1 MNASTEAGARM
12 KSLDERVA
20 EIRLESL
27 PVLRRT
33 ALALAWLAK
42 NSENVSVPDIAD
54 IVLHDPLMTL
64 KVIGGVNSRLHG
76 RSEVITVQ
84 SAVLMLGVPPF
95 FKQFSALQTI
105 EDTLVEGS
113 KEKTGLLSTLMRAHH
128 AAWQAR
134 DLAILRADFKAEEIY
149 VGALLHDLGEMVL
162 WCVAPDVMLKV
173 LKSVRRDRISR
184 EDAERN
190 LLGFTLWDFQRELA
204 AAWNLPEMLL
214 DFMDNSKVAQPRAV
228 MAILGAALA
237 RHAASGWHSQK
248 LLSDY
253 EVIAGQFNFSTDEV
267 IAIVHHNAVVQGRH
281 WEAFHVP
288 PAAAWLPMLPGE
300 WPVEPDE
307 DDIHEREA
315 AACLMPHSDELHRVM
330 DEIGAHLDGTLNLHD
345 MISLVLQGMQQ
356 GIGLNRVLFALM
368 TADRR
373 TVRAKYVLG
382 AEEDSPLKNF
392 QFDTGAPHLFS
403 RLLSKMQ
410 SVWVNASNQ
419 ANFAS
424 LMPEDLCRVIGGNRD
439 FFAMSIFVHDKAVG
453 LIYADRR
460 HGRCELDEHSY
471 MEFKRLCLRAAQGL
485 AHLASKPPEAPPKTS
500 WVTK

>member
-1 MNASTEAGARM
+1 M
-12 KSLDERVA
+12 KSLDEWVA
-20 EIRLESL
+20 ETRLESL

-42 NSENVSVPDIAD
+42 NSDNASVPDIAE

-64 KVIGGVNSRLHG
+64 KVIGGVNSRLRG

-84 SAVLMLGVPPF
+84 SAVLMLGMPPF
-95 FKQFSALQTI
+95 FNQFSALQTI
-105 EDTLVEGS
+105 EDTLEEGS
-113 KEKTGLLSTLMRAHH
+113 KERAGLLGTMMRAHH

-149 VGALLHDLGEMVL
+149 VGALLHDMGEMVL

-184 EDAERN
+184 EEAESK
-190 LLGFTLWDFQRELA
+190 LLGFTLWDFQRTLA
-204 AAWNLPEMLL
+204 TAWRLPEMLL
-214 DFMDNSKVAQPRAV
+214 DFMDNAKVAQPRAV

-237 RHAASGWHSQK
+237 RHAAGGWHSPK
-248 LLSDY
+248 LLADY

-267 IAIVHHNAVVQGRH
+267 IAIIHHNAVVQGRH

-288 PAAAWLPMLPGE
+288 PAAAWLPMLPGD

-307 DDIHEREA
+307 DEIQEREA
-315 AACLMPHSDELHRVM
+315 AACLLPHPDELRRVM
-330 DEIGAHLDGTLNLHD
+330 DEIGTHLDGTLNLHD
-345 MISLVLQGMQQ
+345 MVSLVLQGMHQ

-368 TADRR
+368 TADRSM
-373 TVRAKYVLG
+373 VRAKYVLG
-382 AEEDSPLKNF
+382 AEEDSPLRNF
-392 QFDTGAPHLFS
+392 QFDMATPHLFS
-403 RLLSKMQ
+403 RLLGKMQ

-424 LMPEDLCRVIGGNRD
+424 LMSDGLCRMIGGNQD
-439 FFAMSIFVHDKAVG
+439 FFAMSIFVHERPVG

-460 HGRCELDEHSY
+460 HGSCELDEHCY

-485 AHLASKPPEAPPKTS
+485 AHLARK
-500 WVTK
+500 